1 MSMSSYEYFRCL
13 RWYCTIGRYGLVDD
27 KYEKF
32 IYEQVKDLVDKIEM
46 NYIDLAG
53 KILIAPGLKFIA
65 DDLGFSIEEA
75 FRLLLWAQIPSRIIK
90 NELMLEEDFNNF
102 YKDRRLY
109 NYKTIEDVKN
119 KLKEIIAR
127 ND

>member
-27 KYEKF
+27 ECEKF
-32 IYEQVKDLVDKIEM
+32 IYEQVKDLVDRIET

-53 KILIAPGLKFIA
+53 KILIGLDLKFIA
-65 DDLGFSIEEA
+65 DDLGFSIEET

>member
-1 MSMSSYEYFRCL
+1 MSMSSYEYFRCF
-13 RWYCTIGRYGLVDD
+13 RWYCTIGRYGLVDN

-32 IYEQVKDLVDKIEM
+32 IYEQVKDLVDRIETD
-46 NYIDLAG
+46 YIDLAS
-53 KILIAPGLKFIA
+53 KILVAPGLKFIA
-65 DDLGFSIEEA
+65 DDLGFTIEEV
-75 FRLLLWAQIPSRIIK
+75 FRLVLWAQIPSRVIK

-119 KLKEIIAR
+119 KLKEVIAR

>member
-27 KYEKF
+27 EYEKF
-32 IYEQVKDLVDKIEM
+32 IYEQVKDLVDRIEM

-53 KILIAPGLKFIA
+53 KFLIGTGLKFIA

-102 YKDRRLY
+102 YKDHRLY

-127 ND
+127 NG

>member
-1 MSMSSYEYFRCL
+1 MSSYEYFRCL
-13 RWYCTIGRYGLVDD
+13 RWFCTRGRYGLVDD

-32 IYEQVKDLVDKIEM
+32 IYEQVKDLVDRIETD
-46 NYIDLAG
+46 YIDLAA
-53 KILIAPGLKFIA
+53 KILVAPGLKFIA

-119 KLKEIIAR
+119 NLKEIIAR

>member
-27 KYEKF
+27 ECEKF
-32 IYEQVKDLVDKIEM
+32 IYEQVKDLVDRIET

-53 KILIAPGLKFIA
+53 KILVGLDLKFIA
-65 DDLGFSIEEA
+65 DDLGFSIEET

-102 YKDRRLY
+102 CKDHCLY

-127 ND
+127 NG